1 MMDDTL
7 VPIGGGMTAGPDPAS
22 DGWTIRP
29 VRGPALALT
38 AVQAAAF
45 ARLVDARLAAGA
57 RRRANDLGLE
67 AADAAAVAAGS
78 VERAAAIHRLGR
90 L

>member
-1 MMDDTL
+1 MIDDSHT
-7 VPIGGGMTAGPDPAS
+7 PIGAGMTAGFDPES
-22 DGWTIRP
+22 GGWLIRP

-38 AVQAAAF
+38 ATQAAAF
-45 ARLVDARLAAGA
+45 ARLVHARLAAGA
-57 RRRANDLGLE
+57 RRRANDMGLE
-67 AADAAAVAAGS
+67 AADAAAVAAAP